1 MKIVKREIYG
11 FLFAGCC
18 ANLISFLTYS
28 IFFKI
33 LNISIIYSASIG
45 QIFGLIT
52 NYFFNSRISFRKNL
66 LIPKKLIFIF
76 YYFLAIF
83 CVGKFIEFLTL
94 MNIDYKLS
102 WLIAILIATF
112 SNFIFLKFV
121 AFKS

>member
-52 NYFFNSRISFRKNL
+52 NYFLIAEYHLGKNL

-83 CVGKFIEFLTL
+83 CVGKFIESLR
-94 MNIDYKLS
+94 
-102 WLIAILIATF
+102 
-112 SNFIFLKFV
+112 
-121 AFKS
+121 